1 MVSSCSS
8 PSSALP
14 STSSFA
20 ACVGWLDEV
29 KLKYNYEKNPD
40 KAYDQVCRYMDH
52 LGVSEGWLVV
62 FDPDMSVSWDA
73 KLGHADLD
81 YAGKRIHLFR
91 C

>member
-1 MVSSCSS
+1 M
-8 PSSALP
+8 
-14 STSSFA
+14 
-20 ACVGWLDEV
+20 GWLDEV
-29 KLKYNYEKNPD
+29 KLKYNYEKNPE